1 MNTSAPLCLINPCQT
16 QERYAYDVR
25 ATPQDMRSRVVV
37 KWGGGLITEKGILK
51 TVRTDILNSLAEQLE
66 RCLKANLD
74 IILVHGAGSFGHL
87 KAKQY
92 RLAEG
97 RVSDENMEGEMTQ
110 DEAIQS
116 VRSDMMEL
124 NQHVLD
130 ALTQR
135 DISAVSLP
143 PHNWARN
150 TGPNFQGDISI
161 FGQSPAGIVMIT
173 HGDVVECDG
182 PLEFGILSGDD
193 IVLRFSQELPGVE
206 RLVFAMGGV
215 DGVLASPPNEQGEG
229 KLLPILKKEDVF
241 TGEHHSEMD
250 VTGGIGLKVAR
261 GFEALDAG
269 VEVYLVSGERGER
282 VAEACLGLDVFGT
295 RLAS

>member
-16 QERYAYDVR
+16 LERYAYDVR

-182 PLEFGILSGDD
+182 ALEFGILSGDD

-215 DGVLASPPNEQGEG
+215 DGVLATPPNEQG
-229 KLLPILKKEDVF
+229 
-241 TGEHHSEMD
+241 
-250 VTGGIGLKVAR
+250 
-261 GFEALDAG
+261 
-269 VEVYLVSGERGER
+269 
-282 VAEACLGLDVFGT
+282 
-295 RLAS
+295 

>member
-1 MNTSAPLCLINPCQT
+1 MNSSAPLCLINPCQT
-16 QERYAYDVR
+16 KERYAYDVR
-25 ATPQDMRSRVVV
+25 TTPQSMRSRVVV
-37 KWGGGLITEKGILK
+37 KWGGGLITEKGIMK
-51 TVRTDILNSLAEQLE
+51 TVRKDVLDSLTEQLD

-92 RLAEG
+92 RLADG
-97 RVSDENMEGEMTQ
+97 RVMEKNLEGELTQ

-116 VRSDMMEL
+116 VRTDMLEL

-130 ALTQR
+130 ALTRR

-143 PHNWARN
+143 PHKWARN
-150 TGPNFQGDISI
+150 TGPEFQGDITM
-161 FGQSPAGIVMIT
+161 FGQSPSGIVMIT

-182 PLEFGILSGDD
+182 PHEFGILSGDD
-193 IVLRFSQELPGVE
+193 IVLRLSRELPGVE

-215 DGVLASPPNEQGEG
+215 DGVLASPPNDHGEG
-229 KLLPILKKEDVF
+229 TLLPTLKKEDVF

-282 VAEACLGLDVFGT
+282 VAEACLGLEVFGT
-295 RLAS
+295 RLTS